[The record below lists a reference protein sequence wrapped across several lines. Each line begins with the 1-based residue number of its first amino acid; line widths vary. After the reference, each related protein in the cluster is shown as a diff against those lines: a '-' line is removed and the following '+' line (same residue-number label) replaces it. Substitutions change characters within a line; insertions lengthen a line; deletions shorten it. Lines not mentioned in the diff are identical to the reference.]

1 MEPGD
6 AVTTNRQP
14 LASIETRE
22 RIIFFA
28 FPSVS
33 VLIYNM
39 AVRTIYTMVQKEYIR
54 IVSE

>member
-1 MEPGD
+1 MEPGA
-6 AVTTNRQP
+6 AVTTNKQP
-14 LASIETRE
+14 PASTETRE

-39 AVRTIYTMVQKEYIR
+39 AVRTIRAMVQKEYVCIAFQ
-54 IVSE
+54 